1 MKLKPERH
9 LEADVSLIL
18 LLEAEVLLVLQI
30 IAENWLIWIDIN
42 NNDNGK
48 WIKLIENCNY
58 QYFLTLAIIMF
69 QIASISMLLF

>member
-30 IAENWLIWIDIN
+30 IAEN
-42 NNDNGK
+42 
-48 WIKLIENCNY
+48 
-58 QYFLTLAIIMF
+58 
-69 QIASISMLLF
+69 